1 MDVIN
6 DPACYWQEM
15 DAFATFQSPADF
27 ILAYTLVGR
36 QGAVLADSSS
46 ACIIVAYLD
55 EFFAGN

>member
-1 MDVIN
+1 MDVVN
-6 DPACYWQEM
+6 HPVCDGQEM

-46 ACIIVAYLD
+46 ISEEPVRLH
-55 EFFAGN
+55 